1 MKKYKH
7 LNDKQLKNEYDRIK
21 REIKKDSFNELE
33 KENYRE
39 IYPLV
44 ARFNDT
50 IK

>member
-1 MKKYKH
+1 MNKYNH
-7 LNDKQLKNEYDRIK
+7 LTDKQLKKEYDRIK
-21 REIKKDSFNELE
+21 REIEKDSFNELE

-50 IK
+50 IR